1 MDNFIEACKKGA
13 NKNRLG
19 MIKTKEKEIKGSD
32 SLKSFVVD
40 SGCYVDD
47 SIIGAIYIKCL
58 TGDFVNLK
66 MSLLDEEIEAKVGIK
81 FSDQEEYRSLGHYIV
96 EKPTD
101 EKTSS
106 NTSIKAYDYLMNKI
120 DQKYECEINY
130 GETITV
136 KDLYIDV
143 CNNLGLSPK
152 TTEFLNSDILVFN
165 NPFTNN
171 ETNRTVLK
179 AIATVACSF
188 VTIDANNQID
198 LSWLSDTLDYTFL
211 KSEYS
216 TLESNDTVLGPINT
230 VVLRNSEIDDENVT
244 KQAENIEIEHSV
256 IISED
261 YILNSAEIRKQAIEK
276 IFERLNGLTYVDCKL
291 TTYYGKPFLKVG
303 SKIKIE
309 TDNGFIE
316 TYILKH
322 QFTFNGA
329 FTSVIESSV
338 PTKQEIKTKQEI
350 TLKEALKNT
359 QIIVDKQN
367 HKIES
372 LVEEIDTSKETVL
385 EMKNVITQNK
395 EETTNLISQ
404 TGGMN
409 LLKNSGFHQSAD
421 GWEKTEN
428 TNFEVITGNID
439 VEQNTTNKSELLLKN
454 GTLSQE
460 FSMIIG
466 STYTIA
472 FKYKK
477 EALNNRISRIRIYR
491 TDNSYLDLF
500 EESSAKNSRTQF
512 FYTFTA
518 TVNSGRLEIYTDND
532 NIWIDDFIIQSGTS
546 TEWSPNALETRGLG
560 HKLTGNDLELYDLSN
575 SLEKGNLDYNNLTFY
590 KNDDLKAEYGANNMQ
605 VDNATINQTM
615 DLCGLTYTKID
626 DDNIIV
632 D

>member
-1 MDNFIEACKKGA
+1 MDNFIEACKKDA

-316 TYILKH
+316 ILYI
-322 QFTFNGA
+322 
-329 FTSVIESSV
+329 
-338 PTKQEIKTKQEI
+338 
-350 TLKEALKNT
+350 
-359 QIIVDKQN
+359 
-367 HKIES
+367 KIQ
-372 LVEEIDTSKETVL
+372 K
-385 EMKNVITQNK
+385 
-395 EETTNLISQ
+395 
-404 TGGMN
+404 
-409 LLKNSGFHQSAD
+409 
-421 GWEKTEN
+421 
-428 TNFEVITGNID
+428 
-439 VEQNTTNKSELLLKN
+439 
-454 GTLSQE
+454 
-460 FSMIIG
+460 
-466 STYTIA
+466 
-472 FKYKK
+472 
-477 EALNNRISRIRIYR
+477 
-491 TDNSYLDLF
+491 
-500 EESSAKNSRTQF
+500 
-512 FYTFTA
+512 
-518 TVNSGRLEIYTDND
+518 
-532 NIWIDDFIIQSGTS
+532 
-546 TEWSPNALETRGLG
+546 
-560 HKLTGNDLELYDLSN
+560 
-575 SLEKGNLDYNNLTFY
+575 
-590 KNDDLKAEYGANNMQ
+590 
-605 VDNATINQTM
+605 
-615 DLCGLTYTKID
+615 
-626 DDNIIV
+626 
-632 D
+632 